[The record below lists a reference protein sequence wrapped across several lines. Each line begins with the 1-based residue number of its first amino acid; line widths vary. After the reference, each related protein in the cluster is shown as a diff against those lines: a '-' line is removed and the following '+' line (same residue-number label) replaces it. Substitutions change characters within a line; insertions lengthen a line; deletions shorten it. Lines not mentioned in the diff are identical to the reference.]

1 MPTIVQTQAQ
11 IIADWYA
18 VVARALSDAATLPG
32 HSTQERLALTQASSA
47 CSIQSSNLATRAA
60 QVAFADAAQA
70 FTDIS
75 DAASQAAAV
84 AKKLS
89 AEAKKT
95 AELLKVAEGA
105 VAFAKDALTGSY
117 GSALSDL
124 VALVGKP
131 VTGQGAGDPLGG

>member
-1 MPTIVQTQAQ
+1 MPTIVQSQAQ

-18 VVARALSDAATLPG
+18 VIARALSDAATLPG

-47 CSIQSSNLATRAA
+47 CSIQSSNLA